1 MRRREFISGIAAGT
15 AALGV
20 AGCSTAAQPRTPY
33 SPISAAREA
42 ELIGAANFGRK
53 TPASG
58 KEGLAVS
65 THPVVSQVAV
75 DVLKEGGNAVDAI
88 CAASMAQTVLEPHMT
103 TLTGVFSLQYFD
115 AKTGKVS
122 YLNASNNAPKNFPL
136 TVEMLGKEMNAVL
149 ADGRG
154 VTVPGFWA
162 GVEAAMKKYGTISM
176 QRCLAPAIDYARNGF
191 ANHGFLWGELF
202 VSLEK
207 ISKSQ
212 QGMEIFMPGN
222 AILKPGEIVYQ
233 KRAADLI
240 ERLAYEGSDYFY
252 HGGFAEKFS
261 REVQA
266 AGGWITPEDFAAYEV
281 MWQQPVQSSYRGYDL
296 VAAPDPDFGGVVFA
310 EIMNMAELMDI
321 QKLGPA
327 WDSDE
332 TAFRLLQIIGRVG
345 ADNIVQAF
353 TGATPD
359 MATRVSKA
367 YAEQRFAKLGNEK
380 PANYIEELMQLGG
393 GDAVPYPGSNHLT
406 VTDAEGNVATVLHS
420 CMSLPWSN
428 GLFVDGISICA
439 AGAHFGSGIPAP
451 GGRINARIG
460 PHMFLKN
467 GKCVIAGGSPS
478 VSLQENMT
486 QNAINLLDF
495 GMSIEDAVHKPRF
508 GGSSMSKPGA
518 IIMEPDMPAAIIK
531 RLEKSG
537 GKADIV
543 NPWNWMN
550 GSYDSIYTDPNTGI
564 AHACGDPR
572 RTAMAIAV

>member
-1 MRRREFISGIAAGT
+1 MLRREFLGSMAAGT
-15 AALGV
+15 AALSL
-20 AGCSTAAQPRTPY
+20 AGCATATNGRTTY
-33 SPISAAREA
+33 QPISAAREA
-42 ELIGAANFGRK
+42 ELIEAAHFGRK
-53 TPASG
+53 QPASG
-58 KEGLAVS
+58 RDGLAVS
-65 THPVVSQVAV
+65 THPLVSQVAV

-103 TLTGVFSLQYFD
+103 TLTGVFSLQYYD
-115 AKTGKVS
+115 AKTGKVT
-122 YLNASNNAPKNFPL
+122 YLNASNNAPLNFPL
-136 TVEMLGKEMNAVL
+136 TLEQLGKESTAIL

-162 GVEAAMKKYGTISM
+162 GVEAAMGKYGSISM

-191 ANHGFLWGELF
+191 ANHPFLWGEIF
-202 VSLEK
+202 VSLDK
-207 ISKSQ
+207 IGRSE
-212 QGMEIFMPGN
+212 QGREIYFNNGAVQRPGDV
-222 AILKPGEIVYQ
+222 LYQ

-240 ERLAYEGSDYFY
+240 ERLAEEGSDYFY
-252 HGGFAEKFS
+252 RGGFAENFS
-261 REVQA
+261 REVQG

-281 MWQQPVQSSYRGYDL
+281 MWQEPVYSSYRGYDIA
-296 VAAPDPDFGGVVFA
+296 AAPDPDFGGVVFA
-310 EIMNMAELMDI
+310 EIMNMAELLDI
-321 QKLGPA
+321 QTLGPA
-327 WDSDE
+327 WASDE

-345 ADNIVQAF
+345 TDNILQAF
-353 TGATPD
+353 AGATPD
-359 MATRVSKA
+359 MAARVSKEL
-367 YAEQRFAKLGNEK
+367 AEQRFAKLGDDK
-380 PANYIEELMQLGG
+380 PANYIEEVMKLGA

-406 VTDAEGNVATVLHS
+406 VTDAAGNVATVLHS

-439 AGAHFGSGIPAP
+439 AGAHFGSGLPAP
-451 GGRINARIG
+451 GARINARIG

-467 GKCVIAGGSPS
+467 GKCVLAGGSPS

-495 GMSIEDAVHKPRF
+495 GMSIEEAVHKPRF
-508 GGSSMSKPGA
+508 GGSSMAKPGA
-518 IIMEPDMPAAIIK
+518 MIMEADMPAPMIA
-531 RLEKSG
+531 RLEKAG

-550 GSYDSIYTDPNTGI
+550 GSYDSIYTDPVTGV

>member
-420 CMSLPWSN
+420 CMSCL
-428 GLFVDGISICA
+428 LYT
-439 AGAHFGSGIPAP
+439 
-451 GGRINARIG
+451 
-460 PHMFLKN
+460 
-467 GKCVIAGGSPS
+467 SPS
-478 VSLQENMT
+478 
-486 QNAINLLDF
+486 
-495 GMSIEDAVHKPRF
+495 PR
-508 GGSSMSKPGA
+508 
-518 IIMEPDMPAAIIK
+518 
-531 RLEKSG
+531 
-537 GKADIV
+537 
-543 NPWNWMN
+543 
-550 GSYDSIYTDPNTGI
+550 DP
-564 AHACGDPR
+564 
-572 RTAMAIAV
+572 